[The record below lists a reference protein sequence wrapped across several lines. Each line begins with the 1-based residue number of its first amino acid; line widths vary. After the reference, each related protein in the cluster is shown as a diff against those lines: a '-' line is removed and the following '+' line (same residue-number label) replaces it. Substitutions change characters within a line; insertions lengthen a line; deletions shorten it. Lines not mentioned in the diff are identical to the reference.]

1 MNNLILNDNWFQE
14 SLQNISQ
21 SMQQFL
27 KPILQLQDKHI
38 DSNHIV
44 KWKTNYC
51 DCASQVVI
59 QTNNYYYKIYESTL
73 CNSTYHQIRQELCK
87 IYREEYGLI
96 WDYFIYKDEN
106 TGNVIQ
112 IQQRQKLRIPTEQ
125 DMSFDE
131 LLLNFSKI
139 LNKVEKSLNLNFYF
153 KQLKMYNEFSD
164 VEKIKLIRQCGNK
177 FQDYGITNNGQI
189 ILLDDADW
197 ILVLLDKNNKVL
209 NKNQMVLSIVDI
221 NNQDMFFLSNTTI
234 KAVTKQ
240 QPIRFYNHSC
250 YEFSLIY
257 AKYTNGKT
265 ISILNK
271 EADQQLQNNIN
282 ILCNN
287 LTNNIQLK

>member
-1 MNNLILNDNWFQE
+1 MNNLIINDNWFE
-14 SLQNISQ
+14 SNIIDQSESIQKFLQPL
-21 SMQQFL
+21 L
-27 KPILQLQDKHI
+27 KLQDKMI
-38 DSNHIV
+38 DCQHIV

-51 DCASQVVI
+51 DCASQIVI

-73 CNSTYHQIRQELCK
+73 CNSTVHQIRQELCK

-96 WDYFIYKDEN
+96 WDYFIYKNEI

-112 IQQRQKLRIPTEQ
+112 IERRQKLRIPTEQ

-131 LLLNFSKI
+131 LLINFSKI

-197 ILVLLDKNNKVL
+197 IFVLLDKNNKVL
-209 NKNQMVLSIVDI
+209 YKNQMALSVIDI
-221 NNQDMFFLSNTTI
+221 NNQDMFFISNITVKTLTDEEQEI
-234 KAVTKQ
+234 SFHNLT
-240 QPIRFYNHSC
+240 C
-250 YEFSLIY
+250 YEFTLIY

-271 EADQQLQNNIN
+271 EADQQLQNNVN
-282 ILCNN
+282 LLC
-287 LTNNIQLK
+287 NNIQLKNNS